1 MTDAASGHRD
11 SACSHCAVDTVTED
25 SRGLLPS
32 RPCACV
38 TYGENPVAADAD
50 CSRIHFGYPPQK
62 RMMDSVQLRYQDI
75 KVTVFFLAYFY
86 RKGTKARPF
95 IITPVEAHYICGC
108 FLLYKTL

>member
-1 MTDAASGHRD
+1 MHHKHKTDTASGHRD

-50 CSRIHFGYPPQK
+50 CSRIHFGYPPKKNDGQCAT
-62 RMMDSVQLRYQDI
+62 
-75 KVTVFFLAYFY
+75 KVS
-86 RKGTKARPF
+86 R
-95 IITPVEAHYICGC
+95 H
-108 FLLYKTL
+108 